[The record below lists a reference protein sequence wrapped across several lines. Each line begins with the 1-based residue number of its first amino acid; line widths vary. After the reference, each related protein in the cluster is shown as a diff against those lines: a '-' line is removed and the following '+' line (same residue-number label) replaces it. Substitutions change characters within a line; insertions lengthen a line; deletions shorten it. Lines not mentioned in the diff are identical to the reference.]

1 MFQNN
6 LPKMTPTAM
15 YSNAGRRSNGA
26 FGYPRPSKRETFRM
40 SLKALPGFYNKF
52 KEHNFE

>member
-52 KEHNFE
+52 KEHNIE